1 MRKNLSSTRTAVLAA
16 TAALTLG
23 LSACGSNDPS
33 TVTRPGTGSST
44 AGEEIS
50 AEHNDADIT
59 FINDMSP
66 HHKAALAMAELADDR
81 AENDDVKAL
90 AARIVDAQ
98 DPELERMKEMAEA
111 WDVELAADG
120 GHSMGGGGGTEMDAD
135 AAMLEPLSGAEFD
148 RKFLE
153 LMTAHHEGALPMAQ
167 AELDS
172 GKNPQAKQLAQEILD
187 TQTAEIEEMTTLV
200 SQL

>member
-1 MRKNLSSTRTAVLAA
+1 MRKNLISTRTAVLAA
-16 TAALTLG
+16 VVALTLG

-44 AGEEIS
+44 AGEEVS

-98 DPELERMKEMAEA
+98 DPELERMKEMAKA

-120 GHSMGGGGGTEMDAD
+120 GTGMKMDAD

-148 RKFLE
+148 RTFLE
-153 LMTAHHEGALPMAQ
+153 LMTAHHQGALPMAQ
-167 AELDS
+167 AELDG